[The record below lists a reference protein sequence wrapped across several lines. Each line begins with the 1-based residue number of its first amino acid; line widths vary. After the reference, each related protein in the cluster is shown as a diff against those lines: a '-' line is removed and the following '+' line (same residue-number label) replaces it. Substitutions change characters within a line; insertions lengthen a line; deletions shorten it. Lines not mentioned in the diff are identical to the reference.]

1 MGKNRAKINIKD
13 IVKAIT
19 KDGIPMT
26 MSFKNVLEARARITG
41 LIHTTPVMQS
51 SLLNEIAGARLFFK
65 CEHLQ
70 KVGAFK
76 ARGAVNAVFALTDA
90 EAAAGVATHSSG
102 NHGAAL
108 ARAAKL
114 RGVPAWIVV
123 PDNALAAK
131 KAAIKAY
138 GAEIVE
144 CDATLQAREA
154 TLQRLVAKRRCQIV
168 APYDDE
174 LVIAGQGTA
183 GLELSEQVADL
194 ECIVTPVGGG
204 GLLAGCLLA
213 MDGRIPVYGA
223 EPAGADDAYRSF
235 RAGKRIESHVP
246 NTIADGLRTVLGV
259 INFDIIKSSAADIL
273 LVNETEIVEAMGL
286 IWTRLKQV
294 VEPSSAVT
302 LAAVLKNPGLFSGK
316 RVGLIL
322 TGGNVDIEHLPF

>member
-1 MGKNRAKINIKD
+1 MA
-13 IVKAIT
+13 
-19 KDGIPMT
+19 
-26 MSFKNVLEARARITG
+26 MSLKNVLEARDRIAG
-41 LIHTTPVMQS
+41 MIHTTPVLQS
-51 SLLNEIAGARLFFK
+51 SLLDELAGAELFFK

-70 KVGAFK
+70 KAGAFK
-76 ARGAVNAVFALTDA
+76 ARGATNAVFALTDS
-90 EAAAGVATHSSG
+90 EAAVGVATHSSG

-114 RGVPAWIVV
+114 RGIPAWIVV

-138 GAEIVE
+138 GAEIIE
-144 CDATLQAREA
+144 CEATLEAREA
-154 TLQRLVAKRRCQIV
+154 TLQQLVVQRRCQVV

-183 GLELSEQVADL
+183 GLELSEQVDDL
-194 ECIVTPVGGG
+194 ACIVTPVGGG

-223 EPAGADDAYRSF
+223 EPEGADDAHRSF
-235 RAGKRIESHVP
+235 YSGMRIESHVP

-259 INFDIIKSSAADIL
+259 KNFKIIKSSATDIL
-273 LVNETEIVEAMGL
+273 LVDEAEIVAAMAL

-302 LAAVLKNPGLFSGK
+302 LAAVLKNPALFSGK